1 MKRYYA
7 ALLVA
12 LFLGF
17 SGVCHDQV
25 WQRLDSTPYDAHMD
39 AHACLRDLAL
49 TPTIVKKMFSHD
61 VRI

>member
-17 SGVCHDQV
+17 SGCATTR

>member
-1 MKRYYA
+1 MKRYYV

-17 SGVCHDQV
+17 SGCTTTR

-39 AHACLRDLAL
+39 AHACLRDLGID
-49 TPTIVKKMFSHD
+49 PYNS
-61 VRI
+61 